1 MAVVAGV
8 DVAKASLDVSVSEGP
23 VLRFDNNTKG
33 VTKLLKHLKRE
44 EATLA
49 VCESIGGYERLLV
62 GRLRKAEIGVRVA
75 NPSRV
80 RAFAKACG
88 YEAKT
93 DPRDAQ
99 VLSRY
104 GQVFPESDTPETEPE
119 REELQDLLRRRRQ
132 LVEQRVQEVNRLDKG
147 ASAGVA
153 ESTKRHIAWLEAEIA
168 QMEKEYQEVLQGSA
182 RLTQRAALY
191 RTVPGV
197 GPLTAATLVASLPEL
212 GRWDSKALTSLVGL
226 APWSRDSGRKRGQRS
241 IRGGRGVVRKVLYLC
256 ACSVIQVEG
265 ELRLFY
271 QNLRQRGKPGNVAL
285 VAVMRKLLLQLN
297 ALARRGTPWVPSAV

>member
-8 DVAKASLDVSVSEGP
+8 DVAKDTLDVSVSEGP
-23 VLRFDNNTKG
+23 VLRFDNTAKG
-33 VTKLLKHLKRE
+33 ITKLLKHLTKQ

-49 VCESIGGYERLLV
+49 VCEATGGYERALV
-62 GRLRKAEIGVRVA
+62 SRLRKDEVA
-75 NPSRV
+75 IHVVHPNRV
-80 RAFAKACG
+80 RSFAKACG

-104 GQVFPESDTPETEPE
+104 GQVFPESETPGTEPE

-153 ESTKRHIAWLEAEIA
+153 ESTKRHIAWLDAEISK
-168 QMEKEYQEVLQGSA
+168 MEKEYQEALQGSF
-182 RLTQRAALY
+182 RLAQQAALY

-197 GPLTAATLVASLPEL
+197 GPLTAATLVAFLPEL
-212 GRWDSKALTSLVGL
+212 GRWDSKSLTSLVGL
-226 APWSRDSGRKRGQRS
+226 APWSRDSGRKRGQRA
-241 IRGGRGVVRKVLYLC
+241 IRGGRGVVRKALYLC

-265 ELRLFY
+265 ELRHFY

-297 ALARRGTPWVPSAV
+297 ALARRGTPWAPST